1 MNWYDR
7 HLLPHLIDCAC
18 GMGDVMKLRAGLIP
32 QAKGRVLEVGIG
44 TGLNLPYY
52 DARQVSHIC
61 GLDPSP
67 EMHGLAKARAA
78 AIQIPIEHVTLSA
91 ERIAA
96 ADHSY
101 DTVVSTFTLCT
112 IPDAVAALG
121 EMRRVLK
128 PGGELLF
135 CEHGQAPDVGVRRWQ
150 DRLTPLWK
158 PIAGGCHLNRDIRA
172 LLAAG
177 GFAVGEMATSYL
189 PGPRPMTYVYRGSA
203 RAQ

>member
-18 GMGDVMKLRAGLIP
+18 GMGEVMKLRSILIP

-67 EMHGLAKARAA
+67 EMHGLARTRAA
-78 AIQIPIEHVTLSA
+78 GIQIPIEHVTLSA

-121 EMRRVLK
+121 EMRRVLN

-135 CEHGQAPDVGVRRWQ
+135 CEHGKAPDASVRRWQ

-158 PIAGGCHLNRDIRA
+158 PIAGGCHLNRDIPA

-177 GFAVGEMATSYL
+177 GFAVSQMTAGYL

-203 RAQ
+203 RAA